1 MDNINIPNNINV
13 QNGGCGRST
22 TINKEKDERN
32 GQMRAKEGIESKWS
46 GSNCSNNG

>member
-1 MDNINIPNNINV
+1 MMDNINIPNNINV
-13 QNGGCGRST
+13 QSGCGRST

-32 GQMRAKEGIESKWS
+32 GQMRAKEGVESKWS